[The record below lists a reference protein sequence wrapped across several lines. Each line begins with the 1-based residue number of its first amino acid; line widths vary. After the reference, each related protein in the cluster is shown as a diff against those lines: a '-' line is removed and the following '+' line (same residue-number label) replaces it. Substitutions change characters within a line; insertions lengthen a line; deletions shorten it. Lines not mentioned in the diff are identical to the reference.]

1 MDTELLLTIIKQ
13 TGKVVIVLFPI
24 IDILGNL
31 PIFIGLEKKVGAINS
46 EKASIV
52 AALLMIIFLF
62 VGNALFNFMGIPLP
76 AFAVAGSFVL
86 FLLAVEMILGVTFHK
101 TEIPDSVSIVPVAF
115 PLLAGPGALT
125 TILALRSLYRVEA
138 IIGGI
143 IINLII
149 VYVIMK
155 NSKYIGKW
163 LGDTGVVIVHKISGI
178 ILLAMS
184 VKIFSENWPEL
195 FGAAFN

>member
-1 MDTELLLTIIKQ
+1 MDTELILKIVKQ

-31 PIFIGLEKKVGAINS
+31 PIIIGLEKKVGEINA

-62 VGNALFNFMGIPLP
+62 VGNALFTFMGIPLP

-86 FLLAVEMILGVTFHK
+86 FVLAVEMILGVNFHK
-101 TEIPDSVSIVPVAF
+101 TEIPDSVSIVPIAF
-115 PLLAGPGALT
+115 PLLAGPGVLT
-125 TILALRSLYRVEA
+125 TILALRSLYHVEA

-149 VYVIMK
+149 VYVIMR
-155 NSKYIGKW
+155 NSKYIGRL

>member
-1 MDTELLLTIIKQ
+1 MDIDFLKIIKQ

-46 EKASIV
+46 EKASLV

-62 VGNALFNFMGIPLP
+62 VGNALLDFMGIPLP

-86 FLLAVEMILGVTFHK
+86 FLLAVEMILGVDFHK

-115 PLLAGPGALT
+115 PLLAGPGVLT
-125 TILALRSLYRVEA
+125 MILALRSLYLVEA

-149 VYVIMK
+149 VYVIMR
-155 NSKYIGKW
+155 NSKYIGRL

-184 VKIFSENWPEL
+184 VKIFSENWPDL
-195 FGAAFN
+195 FGASLP